1 MAEMNIKSLLLSRP
15 VLIVMALG
23 MAVFILFLAD
33 LTFDHLM
40 DSATVGTAVE
50 PIERYIKIKLS
61 NRETVEFI
69 KWHDK
74 EELKDG
80 AYTVRVKYRIYVKPD
95 ANNSTSDTGSTDS
108 PSSTDGG
115 TDEGP
120 KADPKTDPSNEP
132 ALAVSFHHDKVFH
145 IDGEGMVTKVTRPK
159 KSP

>member
-1 MAEMNIKSLLLSRP
+1 MADQLNIKSLLLSKP
-15 VLIVMALG
+15 ILIVMALG
-23 MAVFILFLAD
+23 VAVSLLFLAN

-40 DSATVGTAVE
+40 DSATVGEAVE

-61 NRETVEFI
+61 NKETVEFI

-74 EELKDG
+74 KELKDG
-80 AYTVRVKYRIYVKPD
+80 AYTVRVKYRIYVKPG
-95 ANNSTSDTGSTDS
+95 ANNSTSDAG
-108 PSSTDGG
+108 STDGG

-120 KADPKTDPSNEP
+120 KADPQTDPSNEP

-145 IDGEGMVTKVTRPK
+145 IDGEGTVTKVTRPK